1 MVWSLRQSF
10 LRLAFAWVPVLLAVL
25 HVVGVVRLGAL
36 EWVDSLI
43 YDTRLRAT
51 MPQTLDPRIVIVDVD
66 EKSLAEVGQ
75 WPWPRHRLAH
85 ITNELFDRQ
94 RVAVLGFDVV
104 FAEPDAT
111 SALSTLEGLAGREL
125 AHIPAFAEQVKQMA
139 NQLDHDQQFA
149 KALLNRRVVLGHY
162 FTSDRD
168 GRKNGQLPPPAMDKA
183 ELKGKGG
190 GFVRWTGYGANIPVL
205 AAAAHSG
212 GYFNAITDG
221 DGLVR
226 TVPLVSVYEGD
237 YYQSL
242 ALAVFRELMGV
253 TTLAPG
259 FPPSRFLPTG
269 YQGLESMVVQQG
281 DKTLPLPVDQRVSS
295 LVPYR
300 GFGGPKGGS
309 FQYVSAADVLHGRLA
324 PDALK
329 GKVVL
334 FGTTA
339 PGLLDLRATPVG
351 TAYPGVEVHANL
363 ISGFLDGNVP
373 TTPDYA
379 LGYELVVVIVSGLV
393 LAVLLP
399 WLPAARAIGLSLGM
413 LAAVTGLNLW
423 LYSSHGLALPLASAL
438 FMIVAA
444 FVMNMS
450 HGYFAESR
458 SKRELAQLFGT
469 YVPPELV
476 DEMVKDPDSY
486 TMQAQARE
494 LTVMFCDMRGFTRLA
509 ETMTPEQLQTLLNQ
523 IFSRMTEVIRR
534 HRGTIDKY
542 MGDCVMAFWGA
553 PLASPDH
560 AAQAVHAALEMTEAM
575 RDINAS
581 FRARGWPEVGV
592 GIGINTGTMLV
603 GDMGSNI
610 RRSYTVIGDAV
621 NLGSRLEALSR
632 VYGVDVV
639 AGEVTRRQTPQFH
652 WQELGRVVVKGRAE
666 AVRAYTPLA
675 ERTQVP
681 DTDLQQELAVWD
693 GFLKA
698 YRAQDW
704 EKCDI
709 HLFNLHRMRPAGAL
723 YAHYAICLAQQRAL
737 PHDPTWDGTLR
748 PTDK

>member
-1 MVWSLRQSF
+1 MVSSTRQSF

-51 MPQTLDPRIVIVDVD
+51 MPQTMDPRIVIVDVD
-66 EKSLAEVGQ
+66 EKSLSEVGQ
-75 WPWPRHRLAH
+75 WPWPRHRLAR
-85 ITNELFDRQ
+85 ITDELFDRQ

-111 SALSTLEGLAGREL
+111 SPRHALEGLAAREL
-125 AHIPAFAEQVKQMA
+125 AHLPALAEQVRQLTV
-139 NQLDHDQQFA
+139 QLDHDQLFA
-149 KALLNRRVVLGHY
+149 KALANRPVVLGHY

-168 GRKNGQLPPPAMDKA
+168 GRKSGQLPPPAMSKA
-183 ELKGKGG
+183 DLQGKGG
-190 GFVRWTGYGANIPVL
+190 GFVRWTGYGANIPEL
-205 AAAAHSG
+205 AAAVRSG
-212 GYFNAITDG
+212 GYFNAITDS

-226 TVPLVSVYEGD
+226 AVPLVSQYGGE
-237 YYQSL
+237 YFQSL
-242 ALAVFRELMGV
+242 ALAVFRELMGA

-269 YQGLESMVVQQG
+269 YQGLESILVQQG
-281 DKTLPLPVDQRVSS
+281 DRSLPLPVDQRVSS

-300 GFGGPKGGS
+300 GLGGPKGGS

-324 PDALK
+324 PEALK

-379 LGYELVVVIVSGLV
+379 LGYELVVVLVSGLL
-393 LAVLLP
+393 LALLLP
-399 WLPAARAIGLSLGM
+399 RLPAAKAIGLSLGM
-413 LAAVTGLNLW
+413 LLAVTGLNLW
-423 LYSSHGLALPLASAL
+423 LYTSHGLALPLASAL

-494 LTVMFCDMRGFTRLA
+494 LTVVFCDMRGFTRLA
-509 ETMTPEQLQTLLNQ
+509 ETMTPEQLQTVLNQ

-560 AAQAVHAALEMTEAM
+560 AAQAVQAALEMTEAM

-592 GIGINTGTMLV
+592 GIGINTGSMLV

-639 AGEVTRRQTPQFH
+639 AGEATRRQAPQFH

-666 AVRAYTPLA
+666 AVRAYTPLGV
-675 ERTQVP
+675 RTEVP
-681 DTDLQQELAVWD
+681 NPDLQQELAVWD

-709 HLFNLHRMRPAGAL
+709 HLLNLQRMRPASAL
-723 YAHYAICLAQQRAL
+723 YAYYASCVAQQRVL
-737 PHDPTWDGTLR
+737 PPDPAWDGTLR

>member
-1 MVWSLRQSF
+1 
-10 LRLAFAWVPVLLAVL
+10 
-25 HVVGVVRLGAL
+25 
-36 EWVDSLI
+36 
-43 YDTRLRAT
+43 
-51 MPQTLDPRIVIVDVD
+51 LDPRIVIVDVD

-75 WPWPRHRLAH
+75 WPWPRHRLAAV
-85 ITNELFDRQ
+85 TNELFDRQ

-111 SALSTLEGLAGREL
+111 SALTTLEGLAGREL
-125 AHIPAFAEQVKQMA
+125 AHIPAFAEEVRQLA
-139 NQLDHDQQFA
+139 DRLDHDQLFA
-149 KALLNRRVVLGHY
+149 QALVNRPVVLGHY

-168 GRKNGQLPPPAMDKA
+168 GRKSGQLPAPVMNKA
-183 ELKGKGG
+183 DLQGKGG
-190 GFVRWTGYGANIPVL
+190 GFVRWTGYGANIPEL
-205 AAAAHSG
+205 AAAVRSG
-212 GYFNAITDG
+212 GYFNAITDS

-226 TVPLVSVYEGD
+226 AVPLVSQYGGE
-237 YYQSL
+237 YFQSL
-242 ALAVFRELMGV
+242 ALAVFRELMGA

-269 YQGLESMVVQQG
+269 YQGLESIVVQQG
-281 DKTLPLPVDQRVSS
+281 DRSLPLPVDQRVSS

-300 GFGGPKGGS
+300 GFGGPQGGS

-379 LGYELVVVIVSGLV
+379 LGYELVVVVFSGLL
-393 LAVLLP
+393 LALLLP

-413 LAAVTGLNLW
+413 LLAVTGLNLW
-423 LYSSHGLALPLASAL
+423 LYTSHGLALPLASAL

-494 LTVMFCDMRGFTRLA
+494 LTVMFCDMRGFTRVA

-560 AAQAVHAALEMTEAM
+560 AAQAVQAALEMTEAM

-592 GIGINTGTMLV
+592 GIGINTGSMLV

-639 AGEVTRRQTPQFH
+639 AGEATRRQTPQFY

-666 AVRAYTPLA
+666 AVRAYTPLGV
-675 ERTQVP
+675 RTEAP
-681 DTDLQQELAVWD
+681 NPDLQQELAVWD

-709 HLFNLHRMRPAGAL
+709 HLLNLQRLRPAGAL
-723 YAHYAICLAQQRAL
+723 YAHYASRVAQQRVL
-737 PHDPTWDGTLR
+737 PPDPTWDGTLR

>member
-1 MVWSLRQSF
+1 MVSSTRQSF

-51 MPQTLDPRIVIVDVD
+51 MPQTMDPRIVIVDVD
-66 EKSLAEVGQ
+66 EKSLSEVGQ
-75 WPWPRHRLAH
+75 WPWPRHRLAR
-85 ITNELFDRQ
+85 ITDELFDRQ

-111 SALSTLEGLAGREL
+111 SPRHALEGLAAREL
-125 AHIPAFAEQVKQMA
+125 AHLPALAEQVRQLTV
-139 NQLDHDQQFA
+139 QLDHDQLFA
-149 KALLNRRVVLGHY
+149 KALANRPVVLGHY

-168 GRKNGQLPPPAMDKA
+168 GRKSGQLPPPAMSKA
-183 ELKGKGG
+183 DLQGKGG
-190 GFVRWTGYGANIPVL
+190 GFVRWTGYGANVPEL
-205 AAAAHSG
+205 AAAVRSG
-212 GYFNAITDG
+212 GYFNAITDS

-226 TVPLVSVYEGD
+226 AVPLVSQYGGD
-237 YYQSL
+237 YFQSL
-242 ALAVFRELMGV
+242 ALAVFRELMGS

-269 YQGLESMVVQQG
+269 YQGLESIVVQQG
-281 DKTLPLPVDQRVSS
+281 DRSLPLPVDQRVSS

-300 GFGGPKGGS
+300 GLGGPKGGS

-324 PDALK
+324 PEALK

-379 LGYELVVVIVSGLV
+379 LGYELVVVLVSGLL
-393 LAVLLP
+393 LALLLP
-399 WLPAARAIGLSLGM
+399 RLPAAKAIGLSLGM
-413 LAAVTGLNLW
+413 LLAVTGLNLW
-423 LYSSHGLALPLASAL
+423 LYTSHGLALPLASAL

-486 TMQAQARE
+486 TMQARARE
-494 LTVMFCDMRGFTRLA
+494 LTVVFCDMRGFTRLA
-509 ETMTPEQLQTLLNQ
+509 ETMTPEQLQTVLNQ

-560 AAQAVHAALEMTEAM
+560 AAQAVQAALEMTEAM

-592 GIGINTGTMLV
+592 GIGINTGSMLV

-639 AGEVTRRQTPQFH
+639 AGEATRRQAPQFH

-666 AVRAYTPLA
+666 AVRAYTPLGV
-675 ERTQVP
+675 RTEVP
-681 DTDLQQELAVWD
+681 NPDLQQELAVWD

-698 YRAQDW
+698 YRVQDW

-709 HLFNLHRMRPAGAL
+709 HLLNLQRMRPASAL
-723 YAHYAICLAQQRAL
+723 YAYYASCVAQQRVL
-737 PHDPTWDGTLR
+737 PPDPAWDGTLR

>member
-1 MVWSLRQSF
+1 MVSSTRQSF

-51 MPQTLDPRIVIVDVD
+51 MPQTMDPRIVIVDVD
-66 EKSLAEVGQ
+66 EKSLSEVGQ
-75 WPWPRHRLAH
+75 WPWPRHRLAR
-85 ITNELFDRQ
+85 ITDELFDRQ

-111 SALSTLEGLAGREL
+111 SPRHALEGLAAREL
-125 AHIPAFAEQVKQMA
+125 AHLPALAEQVRQLTV
-139 NQLDHDQQFA
+139 QLDHDQLFA
-149 KALLNRRVVLGHY
+149 KALANRPVVLGHY

-168 GRKNGQLPPPAMDKA
+168 GRKSGQLPPPAMSKA
-183 ELKGKGG
+183 DLQGKGG
-190 GFVRWTGYGANIPVL
+190 GFVRWTGYGANIPEL
-205 AAAAHSG
+205 AAAVRSG
-212 GYFNAITDG
+212 GYFNAITDS

-226 TVPLVSVYEGD
+226 AVPLVSQYGGD
-237 YYQSL
+237 YFQSL
-242 ALAVFRELMGV
+242 ALAVFRELMGP

-269 YQGLESMVVQQG
+269 YQGLESILVQQG
-281 DKTLPLPVDQRVSS
+281 DRSLPLPVDQRVSS

-300 GFGGPKGGS
+300 GLGGPKGGS

-379 LGYELVVVIVSGLV
+379 LGYELVVVLVSGLL
-393 LAVLLP
+393 LALLLP
-399 WLPAARAIGLSLGM
+399 RLPAAKAIGLSLGM
-413 LAAVTGLNLW
+413 LLAVTGLNLW
-423 LYSSHGLALPLASAL
+423 LYTSHGLALPLASAL

-486 TMQAQARE
+486 TMQARARE
-494 LTVMFCDMRGFTRLA
+494 LTVVFCDMRGFTRLA
-509 ETMTPEQLQTLLNQ
+509 ETMTPEQLQTVLNQ

-560 AAQAVHAALEMTEAM
+560 AAQAVQAALEMTEAM

-592 GIGINTGTMLV
+592 GIGINTGSMLV

-639 AGEVTRRQTPQFH
+639 AGEATRRQAPQFH

-666 AVRAYTPLA
+666 AVRAYTPLGV
-675 ERTQVP
+675 RTEVP
-681 DTDLQQELAVWD
+681 NPDLQQELAVWD

-709 HLFNLHRMRPAGAL
+709 HLLNLQRMRPASAL
-723 YAHYAICLAQQRAL
+723 YAYYASCVAQQRVL
-737 PHDPTWDGTLR
+737 PPDPAWDGTLR

>member
-1 MVWSLRQSF
+1 MVSSTRQSF

-51 MPQTLDPRIVIVDVD
+51 MPQTMDPRIVIVDVD
-66 EKSLAEVGQ
+66 EKSLSEVGQ
-75 WPWPRHRLAH
+75 WPWPRHRLAR
-85 ITNELFDRQ
+85 ITDELFDRQ

-111 SALSTLEGLAGREL
+111 SPRHALEGLAAREL
-125 AHIPAFAEQVKQMA
+125 AHIPAFAEQVRQLTV
-139 NQLDHDQQFA
+139 QLDHDQLFA
-149 KALLNRRVVLGHY
+149 KALANRPVVLGHY

-168 GRKNGQLPPPAMDKA
+168 GRKSGQLPPPAMSKA
-183 ELKGKGG
+183 DLQGKGG
-190 GFVRWTGYGANIPVL
+190 GFVRWTGYGANVPEL
-205 AAAAHSG
+205 AAAVRSG
-212 GYFNAITDG
+212 GYFNAITDS

-226 TVPLVSVYEGD
+226 AVPLVSQYGGD
-237 YYQSL
+237 YFQSL
-242 ALAVFRELMGV
+242 ALAVFRELMGS

-269 YQGLESMVVQQG
+269 YQGLESIVVQQG
-281 DKTLPLPVDQRVSS
+281 DRSLPLPVDQRVSS

-300 GFGGPKGGS
+300 GLGGPKGGS

-324 PDALK
+324 PEALK

-379 LGYELVVVIVSGLV
+379 LGYELVVVLVSGLL
-393 LAVLLP
+393 LALLLP
-399 WLPAARAIGLSLGM
+399 RLPAAKAIGLSLGM
-413 LAAVTGLNLW
+413 LLAVTGLNLW
-423 LYSSHGLALPLASAL
+423 LYTSHGLALPLASAL

-486 TMQAQARE
+486 TMQARARE
-494 LTVMFCDMRGFTRLA
+494 LTVVFCDMRGFTRLA
-509 ETMTPEQLQTLLNQ
+509 ETMTPEQLQTVLNQ

-560 AAQAVHAALEMTEAM
+560 AAQAVQAALEMTEAM

-581 FRARGWPEVGV
+581 FRARAWPEVGV
-592 GIGINTGTMLV
+592 GIGINTGSMLV

-639 AGEVTRRQTPQFH
+639 AGEATRRQAPQFH

-666 AVRAYTPLA
+666 AVRAYTPLGV
-675 ERTQVP
+675 RTEVP
-681 DTDLQQELAVWD
+681 NPDLQQELAVWD

-709 HLFNLHRMRPAGAL
+709 HLLNLQRMRPASAL
-723 YAHYAICLAQQRAL
+723 YAYYASCVAQQRVL
-737 PHDPTWDGTLR
+737 PPDPAWDGTLR